1 MSKPLLNPGNN
12 TVAFRI
18 RPEIRT
24 AILQYVEGLTE
35 KPATATDLLNSLL
48 QKGLENA
55 GQTTATIANQPAK
68 VGANDLANLQL
79 LHKSEIAALNTE
91 FENRIFALNK
101 SHAEETDL
109 MNQNMDKM
117 QAWVF
122 SALQLTDEQAEAY
135 ENWKNNQLLPELR
148 RLTNY
153 PDLQLSG
160 QEIFSLLLD
169 YAQTDPVAEML
180 NIVQLTHEQTDLI
193 EALRFPRAQA
203 FETIFLTKIQNYERD
218 PTQESSQGSS
228 ESRSPEQQPG
238 ADSESPGQESSQE
251 EGSEEE
257 IVNIENMEVGDP

>member
-1 MSKPLLNPGNN
+1 MSKPLLNPGNS

-24 AILQYVEGLTE
+24 AILQYVEQLTE
-35 KPATATDLLNSLL
+35 KPATTTDLLNSLL

-55 GQTTATIANQPAK
+55 GQTIAPPANPTPAISEK
-68 VGANDLANLQL
+68 DLANLQL
-79 LHKSEIAALNTE
+79 LHKAEIAGLRSD
-91 FENRIFALNK
+91 FENRIFTLNK

-109 MNQNMDKM
+109 MNQNFDKM

-180 NIVQLTHEQTDLI
+180 NILQLTPEQTDLI

-203 FETIFLTKIQNYERD
+203 FETIFLTKINNYERD
-218 PTQESSQGSS
+218 PTQEGGPESST
-228 ESRSPEQQPG
+228 EQQPG
-238 ADSESPGQESSQE
+238 ADSESTGQESSQE
-251 EGSEEE
+251 EGSEKE
-257 IVNIENMEVGDP
+257 IVPIKNMEVEAP